1 MTSAS
6 NSTPILYHYPM
17 SPFSEKIRATM
28 GVLDAEWHSV
38 TVPASPPRSDL
49 SPFIG
54 GYRRIPVLQ
63 VGAQFYCD
71 SQLAYDALVERTSE
85 LRVLSPEDEHFRQW
99 AETDVFFAV
108 LSAQKPST
116 VMRFLIRELGVR
128 GSLYFVRDR
137 ARMMRVSAL
146 NVLPTADSSSLIERY
161 VAALSERL
169 VDQAFLSGLSPRYLD
184 VCCYHP
190 LWMAERVN
198 SKVCL
203 HWPEPVRAWAKRMQ
217 ALGHGSKLST
227 SDGDIEAAI
236 RSDEVD
242 MTNWS
247 LAPGWRL
254 GEAVVVSPLDYGL
267 DPSWGQLT
275 SLCDQRIV
283 IRRRAPSGAS
293 IYLHFPR
300 NGFSVT
306 RR

>member
-28 GVLDAEWHSV
+28 GVLNSEWRSV
-38 TVPASPPRSDL
+38 TVPAFPPRSDL
-49 SPFIG
+49 SPFID

-63 VGAQFYCD
+63 RGAQFYCD
-71 SQLAYDALVERTSE
+71 SQLAYDALFEGTSE
-85 LRVLSPEDEHFRQW
+85 LSVLSPEDQHFRQW

-108 LSAQKPST
+108 ISAKKPST
-116 VMRFLIRELGVR
+116 VLRFLNRELGVR

-203 HWPEPVRAWAKRMQ
+203 HWPEPVRAWARECKHSGTARSCLHPMVILKQ
-217 ALGHGSKLST
+217 LS
-227 SDGDIEAAI
+227 
-236 RSDEVD
+236 
-242 MTNWS
+242 
-247 LAPGWRL
+247 
-254 GEAVVVSPLDYGL
+254 AVMK
-267 DPSWGQLT
+267 
-275 SLCDQRIV
+275 
-283 IRRRAPSGAS
+283 S
-293 IYLHFPR
+293 I
-300 NGFSVT
+300 
-306 RR
+306 

>member
-146 NVLPTADSSSLIERY
+146 NVLPTADSSNLIERY

>member
-38 TVPASPPRSDL
+38 TVPAFPPRSDL

-128 GSLYFVRDR
+128 GFLYFVRDR

-146 NVLPTADSSSLIERY
+146 NVLSTADSSNLIERY

-198 SKVCL
+198 SKAWL
-203 HWPEPVRAWAKRMQ
+203 HWPEPVRAWANRMQ

>member
-85 LRVLSPEDEHFRQW
+85 LRALSPEDEHFRQW

-128 GSLYFVRDR
+128 GFLYFVRDR

-146 NVLPTADSSSLIERY
+146 NVLPTADSSNLIERY

-190 LWMAERVN
+190 LWMAERAN
-198 SKVCL
+198 SKACL
-203 HWPEPVRAWAKRMQ
+203 HWPEPVRAWANRMQ
-217 ALGHGSKLST
+217 ALGHGTKLST

-242 MTNWS
+242 MTSWS

>member
-146 NVLPTADSSSLIERY
+146 NVLPTADSSNLIERY

-217 ALGHGSKLST
+217 ALGHGSKLSA

-283 IRRRAPSGAS
+283 IRRRAPSGTS

>member
-128 GSLYFVRDR
+128 GSLYFVSDR

-146 NVLPTADSSSLIERY
+146 NVLPTADSSNLIERY

-198 SKVCL
+198 SKACL

>member
-6 NSTPILYHYPM
+6 NSIPILYHYPM

-28 GVLDAEWHSV
+28 GVLDAEWRSV
-38 TVPASPPRSDL
+38 TVPAFPPRSDL

-71 SQLAYDALVERTSE
+71 SQLSYDALVERTSE

-116 VMRFLIRELGVR
+116 VMRFLTRELGVR
-128 GSLYFVRDR
+128 GFLYFVRDR
-137 ARMMRVSAL
+137 ARMMRLSAL
-146 NVLPTADSSSLIERY
+146 NVLSAEDSSNLIERY
-161 VAALSERL
+161 VASLSERL

-198 SKVCL
+198 SKACL
-203 HWPEPVRAWAKRMQ
+203 HWPEPVRAWANRMQ
-217 ALGHGSKLST
+217 VLGHGSKLST

>member
-1 MTSAS
+1 M
-6 NSTPILYHYPM
+6 
-17 SPFSEKIRATM
+17 
-28 GVLDAEWHSV
+28 
-38 TVPASPPRSDL
+38 
-49 SPFIG
+49 
-54 GYRRIPVLQ
+54 LQ

-116 VMRFLIRELGVR
+116 VMRFLTRELGVR
-128 GSLYFVRDR
+128 GFLYFVRDR
-137 ARMMRVSAL
+137 ARMMRLSAL
-146 NVLPTADSSSLIERY
+146 NVLSAEDSSNLIERY
-161 VAALSERL
+161 VTSLSERL

-198 SKVCL
+198 SKACL
-203 HWPEPVRAWAKRMQ
+203 HWPEPVRAWANRMQ

-254 GEAVVVSPLDYGL
+254 GEAVVVSPVDYGL
-267 DPSWGQLT
+267 DPSWGHLT
-275 SLCDQRIV
+275 SLCDKRIV

>member
-38 TVPASPPRSDL
+38 TVPAFPPRSDL

-128 GSLYFVRDR
+128 GFLYFVRDR

-146 NVLPTADSSSLIERY
+146 NVLSTADSSNLIERY

-198 SKVCL
+198 SKACL
-203 HWPEPVRAWAKRMQ
+203 HWPEPVRAWANRMQ

-242 MTNWS
+242 TTDWS

-267 DPSWGQLT
+267 DPSCGQLA
-275 SLCDQRIV
+275 SLCDKRIV

-300 NGFSVT
+300 TGFSVM

>member
-28 GVLDAEWHSV
+28 GVLDTEWHSV

-128 GSLYFVRDR
+128 GFLYFVRDR

-146 NVLPTADSSSLIERY
+146 NVLPTADSSNLIERY

-198 SKVCL
+198 SKACL

-283 IRRRAPSGAS
+283 IRRRALSGAS

>member
-85 LRVLSPEDEHFRQW
+85 LRALSPEDEHFRQW

-146 NVLPTADSSSLIERY
+146 NVLPTADSSNLIERY

-190 LWMAERVN
+190 LWMAERAN
-198 SKVCL
+198 SKACL
-203 HWPEPVRAWAKRMQ
+203 HWPEPVRAWANRMQ
-217 ALGHGSKLST
+217 ALGHGTKLST

-242 MTNWS
+242 MTSWS
-247 LAPGWRL
+247 LASGWRL